1 MLALRLLRPRSSV
14 RLVTL
19 VALTGLAMGG
29 CGGGSAATGVGG
41 GSIGGAGGGGAGAAS
56 MGGSGGGGVGGQG
69 IGCAP
74 VFDDEVVRLTV
85 PASLAPGEE
94 VTLCYRHTLSEDLDV
109 TELVGTL
116 GPAAGHHL
124 LLLADPDPSEPD
136 GLAPC
141 FEPDLMDAQASG
153 AFHMLAGVSYESDG
167 EPIVFPSSP
176 VQVGLRIK
184 AGTQLVLDG
193 HYLHTGDAPA
203 EACGSIDLLRGAPV
217 AVPLVFRTVL
227 PPEQYE
233 LVVPAHDAVDV
244 SYEEPVGGAYRVAAA
259 SGHMHE
265 GGTHLRL
272 SVAETDET
280 IYETTDWAS
289 PAPKTFESQVLLL
302 DGAQTFR
309 LECSFENP
317 GATDQAFPEQMCV
330 GGLYLLS
337 CSFPGAC

>member
-1 MLALRLLRPRSSV
+1 MRTSKNFSSALV
-14 RLVTL
+14 RLV
-19 VALTGLAMGG
+19 ALGLGSLASLGCDGG
-29 CGGGSAATGVGG
+29 AASTAGVGA
-41 GSIGGAGGGGAGAAS
+41 SGGAGGQGQGGTSTGGAGAFGA
-56 MGGSGGGGVGGQG
+56 GGQG
-69 IGCAP
+69 AGCAP
-74 VFDDEVVRLTV
+74 VVTDELVRLTV
-85 PASLAPGEE
+85 PASLEPGDE
-94 VTLCYRHTLSEDLDV
+94 VTLCYRHTLTEDLDV

-116 GPAAGHHL
+116 GPVAGHHL
-124 LLLADPDPSEPD
+124 LLLADPEPTEPD

-167 EPIVFPSSP
+167 QPIVFPSAP
-176 VQVGLRIK
+176 VQVGLRVP

-203 EACGSIDLLRGAPV
+203 EACGSIDLVRGGAV
-217 AVPLVFRTVL
+217 TVPLTFRTVL

-244 SYEEPVGGAYRVAAA
+244 AYEEPVGGAFRVAAA

-272 SVAETDET
+272 SVAETGET

-289 PAPKTFESQVLLL
+289 PAPKTFEAQVLLL
-302 DGAQTFR
+302 DAAQTFR
-309 LECSFENP
+309 LECSFENA